1 MLQNMRDR
9 LTGPFVWFIVGI
21 IVIPFAFFGIETF
34 RTGGGDPTLAK
45 VGDQKITQSQ
55 FSAGYDQRM
64 QQLQSLMGEN
74 FRQDLIDQDRFRK
87 SVLDDM
93 VQESL
98 LRQQVR
104 EAGYRA
110 SDAALFEAIRAIPA
124 FQEDGTFSSEAYRNR
139 LAMQG
144 YTPARFEA
152 QLRDALVI
160 DQMREGLLAST
171 FVTTAG
177 AAQAY
182 SLNEQQRWLAY
193 AVFSAARFLPQVQVG
208 ADEIAARYEERKSRL
223 QSPERLRLAYV
234 ELALD
239 ALPQA
244 EPPAPEVLRV
254 IYESDKAARFSTLEE
269 RRARHILI
277 NFGADREQARERIEA
292 VAEKLAQGGD
302 FAALAQTYSEDPGS
316 KSKGGDLGWIKRGQ
330 MLEKFEQA
338 LFALGKGEVSEPVET
353 EFGWHLIKL
362 EELREATTKP
372 FESPEVQAELLRIYR
387 TRDAERRFQELS
399 EKLEQTAFE
408 SPGSLEPAAQA
419 AGLKVQ
425 TSDWFTRTAGAG
437 IAANPAVR
445 EAAFSEDVLQNGE
458 NSRPLSLGENR
469 IVVIRKQE
477 YEPPRQKT
485 LEEVADT
492 LREELKAQ
500 AARARAQSEAAAAL
514 AALKEGRPLEQVA
527 RERKVQM
534 KAPGLVRR
542 TAPGVDPKILEALF
556 RLPRPEGGQP
566 SRGQAELANG
576 DMALIVMT
584 TVQDADW
591 AAAAAAEQQR
601 QAAALRETAAGA
613 EFSAYRADLGKRVK
627 VEILTPPEAEPEPVS

>member
-1 MLQNMRDR
+1 MLQNIRDR

-55 FSAGYDQRM
+55 LSAGYDQRM

-74 FRQDLIDQDRFRK
+74 FRQDLIDQNRFRQ

-93 VQESL
+93 VEESL
-98 LRQQVR
+98 LRQHVR
-104 EAGYRA
+104 KAGYRA

-124 FQEDGTFSSEAYRNR
+124 FQEDGAFSSETYRNR

-144 YTPARFEA
+144 YTPTRFEE
-152 QLRDALVI
+152 QLRDALII
-160 DQMREGLLAST
+160 DQMREGLLASA
-171 FVTTAG
+171 FVTPAG

-182 SLNEQQRWLAY
+182 RLNEQQRWLAY
-193 AVFSAARFLPQVQVG
+193 AVFAAARYLPQTAVSE
-208 ADEIAARYEERKSRL
+208 ADVAARYEERKSRL

-244 EPPAPEVLRV
+244 EPPEPEVLRV
-254 IYESDKAARFSTLEE
+254 IYESDKAVRFSTVEE

-277 NFGADREQARERIEA
+277 NFGADRGQAKARIEA
-292 VAEKLAQGGD
+292 LAGKIAQGAD
-302 FAALAQTYSEDPGS
+302 FASLAKAESEDPGS

-330 MLEKFEQA
+330 MLETFEQA
-338 LFALGKGEVSEPVET
+338 LFALGEGEVSKPVET

-362 EELREATTKP
+362 EEVRKASTQP
-372 FESPEVQAELLRIYR
+372 FESPEVQAELLRMYR

-408 SPGSLEPAAQA
+408 SPNSLEPAARA
-419 AGLKVQ
+419 AGLKLQ
-425 TSDWFTRTAGAG
+425 TSDWFTRTAGTG
-437 IAANPAVR
+437 IAANAAVR
-445 EAAFSEDVLQNGE
+445 EAAFSDEVLRNGE
-458 NSRPLSLGENR
+458 NSRPLPLGENR
-469 IVVIRKQE
+469 VVVIRKQD

-492 LREELKAQ
+492 LRDELKAE
-500 AARARAQSEAAAAL
+500 AARARARSEATAAL
-514 AALKEGRPLEQVA
+514 AVLKEGQPLERVA
-527 RERKVQM
+527 REKRVEMKV
-534 KAPGLVRR
+534 PGLVRR
-542 TAPGVDPKILEALF
+542 TAPDVDPKILDALF

-576 DMALIVMT
+576 DIALIVMT
-584 TVQDADW
+584 AVQDADW
-591 AAAAAAEQQR
+591 AAAPVAEQQR
-601 QAAALRETAAGA
+601 QAAALREATAGA
-613 EFSAYRADLGKRVK
+613 EFSAYRADLRKRIKVK
-627 VEILTPPEAEPEPVS
+627 ILTPPSAEPEPGS